1 VARDYRLTVDG
12 EPLDGLFVQGAT
24 ESTHGLGSTLLSNV
38 AIRSGEIL
46 DGIVAATTLTAVA
59 KGA

>member
-1 VARDYRLTVDG
+1 
-12 EPLDGLFVQGAT
+12 GLYVQGAT

-38 AIRSGEIL
+38 AVRTGEIL
-46 DGIVAATTLTAVA
+46 DGIVADTSLTSGLAAA

>member
-1 VARDYRLTVDG
+1 MARDYRLTIDG
-12 EPLDGLFVQGAT
+12 ETLDGLYVQGAT

-46 DGIVAATTLTAVA
+46 DGIVAGTLPTAVA